1 MRIKICYLRINGK
14 TGIEYNEVEC
24 KQGEQNRKENVKT
37 ERMWQKEEVREWKG
51 SKQQGRKSK
60 GYEKEEKLQEQNK
73 RIKLIIKIYLG
84 VSIWV

>member
-1 MRIKICYLRINGK
+1 
-14 TGIEYNEVEC
+14 
-24 KQGEQNRKENVKT
+24 
-37 ERMWQKEEVREWKG
+37 MWQKEEVREWKG